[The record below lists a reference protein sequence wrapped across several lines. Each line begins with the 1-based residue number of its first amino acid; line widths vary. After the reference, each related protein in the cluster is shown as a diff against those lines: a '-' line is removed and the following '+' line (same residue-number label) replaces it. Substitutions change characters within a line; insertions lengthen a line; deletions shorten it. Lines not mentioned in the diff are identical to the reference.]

1 MRRPSLTFKRRH
13 SQGKMAA
20 CKSTLKGIIMFEA
33 YHGSC
38 SFSKGREISLA
49 VVRRDSLNKVRQF
62 QVLMH
67 QLLQQG

>member
-13 SQGKMAA
+13 SQGKMA